1 MAPLALG
8 LGLYPP
14 DPSEAARIPRRAQ
27 VDDDLIEK
35 GKLSPNHVYVGQG
48 RGSHRLAKTK
58 WASPVIPGL
67 NSQSNDWLWHYVAHI
82 YESGLVNDLHEL
94 QGKVLVCD
102 CPFCDPCEADALAGL
117 CFVTSQPRGR
127 QTMHRFS
134 RGGTPPARQVI
145 AAGLLRTVQG
155 LPTSPTR
162 WWSQEALIPAFR
174 KLYPAHFLQ
183 RWAPL
188 VGELVKCRN
197 ICYNMG

>member
-27 VDDDLIEK
+27 DPQVDLIEK
-35 GKLSPNHVYVGQG
+35 GKLPPNHVYVGQG

-82 YESGLVNDLHEL
+82 YESGLVNDLREL

-102 CPFCDPCEADALAGL
+102 CPFCDPCEADVLAGL
-117 CFVTSQPRGR
+117 CFEKSQPRGR

-134 RGGTPPARQVI
+134 WGGPHRPARS
-145 AAGLLRTVQG
+145 LLRDCSAQ
-155 LPTSPTR
+155 SKA
-162 WWSQEALIPAFR
+162 SQRVLR
-174 KLYPAHFLQ
+174 
-183 RWAPL
+183 
-188 VGELVKCRN
+188 VGGAKKP
-197 ICYNMG
+197 